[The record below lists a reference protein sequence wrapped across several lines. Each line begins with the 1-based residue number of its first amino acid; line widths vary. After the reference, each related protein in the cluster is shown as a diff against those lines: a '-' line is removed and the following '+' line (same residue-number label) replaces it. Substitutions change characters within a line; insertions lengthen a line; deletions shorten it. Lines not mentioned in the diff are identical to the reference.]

1 MLFHLYR
8 NMPVLKPTLSSY
20 LKMVIEPTP
29 VKLRLL
35 LIHLYIYL
43 CIITYTIM
51 CNFNMLIS
59 KSYPMNCFCPSSCH
73 LLLVSVKVKDK
84 ACWLPYPSWIKHV
97 LFFLNKKLLPAAQSV
112 DNSQRTVKCC
122 ILFSFELKLF
132 LKFVISF
139 RKQVLS
145 FRLLSVNVLSVS
157 LVGSMAQMWELLT
170 YVRNRAAIFH
180 LLSELL
186 LSCQFGNKSAFTL
199 RIF

>member
-59 KSYPMNCFCPSSCH
+59 KSYPMNCLSVPLPVTCY
-73 LLLVSVKVKDK
+73 LLVSRLKIR
-84 ACWLPYPSWIKHV
+84 L
-97 LFFLNKKLLPAAQSV
+97 V
-112 DNSQRTVKCC
+112 DYRT
-122 ILFSFELKLF
+122 LH
-132 LKFVISF
+132 
-139 RKQVLS
+139 
-145 FRLLSVNVLSVS
+145 
-157 LVGSMAQMWELLT
+157 G
-170 YVRNRAAIFH
+170 
-180 LLSELL
+180 
-186 LSCQFGNKSAFTL
+186 
-199 RIF
+199 